1 MGWHEMI
8 KEGICDVCSEKL
20 VKVIVGKARTYF
32 MKTAVYLAFREAL
45 MSRGRLNLL
54 RKSEVWGLKRN
65 SGARE
70 EDKVEERNV
79 KVFVETHLPMECYA
93 TIMFNTKTLKV
104 PELIVC

>member
-1 MGWHEMI
+1 MFHVLGYSLI
-8 KEGICDVCSEKL
+8 AKQSNILTKNVVVLLVKVCSEKL

-70 EDKVEERNV
+70 EDKVEEV
-79 KVFVETHLPMECYA
+79 
-93 TIMFNTKTLKV
+93 TIFKENEQVALYS
-104 PELIVC
+104 